1 MRLIWKVLRE
11 HISISQL
18 AGFVLANIIG
28 LAIILT
34 GLQLYLDLQPVL
46 SDKGGFMKP
55 DYLVL
60 SKPVSTAGSVIGA
73 RPSFSEEEIA
83 DLRNQE
89 FVAGTGEFCSAQYS
103 VVGRL
108 QVERFG
114 VDLATE
120 MFFES
125 VPESFVDVSSEQWHF
140 EPGDKTIPVI
150 IPRDYLNLYNFG
162 YAPSSNMPTLSEGM
176 IEKVGFDL
184 YLSGNGKREVFR
196 GKIVGFSSRLNTI
209 LVPES
214 FMRWSN
220 SMLGTGGKPQPSRL
234 ILQVTNPADQRIAA
248 YIQEHH
254 YQIAGDKLDSSK
266 VNWMLRLLVTIVMG
280 IGVIICGLA
289 FYVLVLSIF
298 LLLQRNRQAVT
309 NLLSI
314 GYTAQNIALPYQL
327 IVFSTNLLSALTA
340 MGIMAVIRH
349 IYMRY
354 LVLLSPD
361 YIAGST
367 ATAWTVALCMGVVA
381 AGVNAALILHK
392 IKNERN

>member
-1 MRLIWKVLRE
+1 
-11 HISISQL
+11 
-18 AGFVLANIIG
+18 
-28 LAIILT
+28 
-34 GLQLYLDLQPVL
+34 
-46 SDKGGFMKP
+46 
-55 DYLVL
+55 
-60 SKPVSTAGSVIGA
+60 
-73 RPSFSEEEIA
+73 
-83 DLRNQE
+83 
-89 FVAGTGEFCSAQYS
+89 
-103 VVGRL
+103 
-108 QVERFG
+108 
-114 VDLATE
+114 

-125 VPESFVDVSSEQWHF
+125 VPENFVDVSSEQWHF
-140 EPGDKTIPVI
+140 EPGDKIIPVI

-367 ATAWTVALCMGVVA
+367 AMAWTVALCMGVVA